1 MMQTWGGWKRF
12 PDVKGGDVVEAPAG
26 PGVYEVRHMLT
37 GRVVAFG
44 HSGDV
49 AHTIAGLKFDGDG
62 GPIANFFRKP
72 PLVSRIADLEYR
84 TCAAP
89 RPRPPRNGCSAC
101 GRPPGAGAWTWV
113 GQRVIQAN
121 QRKRIADRLAPAH
134 GLGLGRPPSEL
145 NLAHD
150 PEKWEPVFG

>member
-1 MMQTWGGWKRF
+1 LVLRSRSAILRQFEVSYMMQTWGGWKRF

-101 GRPPGAGAWTWV
+101 GRPPGAGEWTWA
-113 GQRVIQAN
+113 GPPAIR
-121 QRKRIADRLAPAH
+121 ADRRMIPKS
-134 GLGLGRPPSEL
+134 GIRFS
-145 NLAHD
+145 D
-150 PEKWEPVFG
+150 KIMRK